1 MNDKI
6 IAMILAFSF
15 LFFLAGSVTFANGIT
30 DDQEIIREHMEKLGF
45 TVGKIEKIDKRT
57 FKVKVKGFHRKTG
70 AIVLK
75 SKFRL
80 FLLKVSLHGDYFLM
94 ERTTLEKMGFI
105 INNLNIL
112 EVHPGRSQQTYQTIS
127 NTIKKKYNTS
137 KNAINNLK

>member
-6 IAMILAFSF
+6 IAMISAFPF
-15 LFFLAGSVTFANGIT
+15 LFFLAGVVTFANGIT

-45 TVGKIEKIDKRT
+45 TVGKIEKIDERT
-57 FKVKVKGFHRKTG
+57 FQVRVKGFHRKTG

-75 SKFRL
+75 SKFRP
-80 FLLKVSLHGDYFLM
+80 FLLRVSLHKDYFLM

-112 EVHPGRSQQTYQTIS
+112 EIPERSQRIYQTIS
-127 NTIKKKYNTS
+127 NIIKKKHDTS
-137 KNAINNLK
+137 KNVINNLR